1 MYDLFYRHSSDVPSI
16 VLWIPDSLGEGLGTS
31 DTLGTVEL
39 ERRHLFFSGLAVS
52 ASTRRQFLPSHIVD
66 VSLPD
71 RRRVAKKTARCE
83 QI

>member
-39 ERRHLFFSGLAVS
+39 ERGHLFFGGLVVLVS
-52 ASTRRQFLPSHIVD
+52 VQRQFLPRYRVD
-66 VSLPD
+66 VSLTD
-71 RRRVAKKTARCE
+71 CRRTH
-83 QI
+83 